1 MQPASSFQAVGVARQ
16 DIFFKRFVDAHGVVA
31 DYQQRYEYKTA
42 VNPYLHDD
50 YTPAHRASE
59 LSWMGSVYE
68 SALAAAAA
76 DRVMAP
82 AALRSALE
90 AGPWSAEDA
99 RAKGLIDQVG
109 QVKQAETAILAKAGG
124 GAKLLDFGDYA
135 ARAGGAG
142 PSGAPT

>member
-16 DIFFKRFVDAHGVVA
+16 DIFFKRFFDAHGVIA

-42 VNPYLHDD
+42 VNPYLYDD

-76 DRVMAP
+76 DRAMAP
-82 AALRSALE
+82 AALRASLE
-90 AGPWSAEDA
+90 AGPYSAEDA
-99 RAKGLIDQVG
+99 KAKGLVD
-109 QVKQAETAILAKAGG
+109 AL
-124 GAKLLDFGDYA
+124 
-135 ARAGGAG
+135 G
-142 PSGAPT
+142 PV